1 MYGIAHPPLPGD
13 NEMEWPRF
21 LNREDSS
28 GPEAL
33 APPPLPG
40 TSRLARTLNI
50 VKRAPRVSTAAVAV
64 FTMAAAG
71 SAVLLAGVLSTHIPH
86 PAAPAGLNEV
96 ADALHIV
103 EQLETRL
110 GYAGGLASHV
120 QDIAGAIDGEVSA
133 PSASVTA
140 AAGDDATL
148 VILRDLPTR
157 AMLSASL
164 PVGEG
169 AWSEAAANP
178 DQPVLTPRDGIDQL
192 LTASAVEDLS
202 SGLTLG
208 GLNLDLRDGAVAAA
222 EQAPAEQV
230 TGSLSDTREA
240 EAKPAKRTRHAH
252 SRRAY
257 KYARADGGRRRHGD
271 RDDDTATAKSAAPSQ
286 QETKAATAE
295 AAEKD
300 ANGEAKPAGPLAKFF
315 AWLKGGSKTQPAN
328 VAEPSHDSPP
338 GGYGLAPQQ

>member
-1 MYGIAHPPLPGD
+1 
-13 NEMEWPRF
+13 
-21 LNREDSS
+21 
-28 GPEAL
+28 
-33 APPPLPG
+33 
-40 TSRLARTLNI
+40 
-50 VKRAPRVSTAAVAV
+50 VAAI
-64 FTMAAAG
+64 TMAAAG
-71 SAVLLAGVLSTHIPH
+71 SAVLLAGVLSKHTPH
-86 PAAPAGLNEV
+86 SAPPAGLNEV
-96 ADALHIV
+96 ADALQIV

-110 GYAGGLASHV
+110 GYAGGLAGHV
-120 QDIAGAIDGEVSA
+120 QDFAGATDGELSA
-133 PSASVTA
+133 PSATATA

-164 PVGEG
+164 LVGES
-169 AWSEAAANP
+169 AWAEAAANP
-178 DQPVLTPRDGIDQL
+178 NQPVLTPRDGIDQL

-202 SGLTLG
+202 SGLTLW

-222 EQAPAEQV
+222 EQSPAEQV

-240 EAKPAKRTRHAH
+240 EAKSAKRTRHAH

-257 KYARADGGRRRHGD
+257 RYARADGGRRRHGD
-271 RDDDTATAKSAAPSQ
+271 RDDDAAIAKSAAPSQ

-315 AWLKGGSKTQPAN
+315 AWLKGGSKTQPAS
-328 VAEPSHDSPP
+328 VPEPPDTSPP
-338 GGYGLAPQQ
+338 GGYGLVPQQ